1 MKICIMKW
9 NKKKNYKQKEFDI
22 KWKYKSQIKGLEKE
36 NKHLNKVVDKFKETI
51 NKFIKWICRKI
62 DMGAENNLIRDF
74 ERENNTL
81 IDAEKQV
88 KLEERE
94 KDLDFVL

>member
-1 MKICIMKW
+1 MIC
-9 NKKKNYKQKEFDI
+9 
-22 KWKYKSQIKGLEKE
+22 EK
-36 NKHLNKVVDKFKETI
+36 F
-51 NKFIKWICRKI
+51 

-88 KLEERE
+88 KNEERE
-94 KDLDFVL
+94 KELEFERQNIFVIFIKIFEKKRHY

>member
-1 MKICIMKW
+1 MEW
-9 NKKKNYKQKEFDI
+9 E
-22 KWKYKSQIKGLEKE
+22 YKSQIRGLEKE
-36 NKHLNKVVDKFKETI
+36 NKHLHKVVDRFKETI
-51 NKFIKWICRKI
+51 DKFIKWICKKF

-88 KLEERE
+88 KNEERE
-94 KDLDFVL
+94 KELEFER